1 MATIPRTYL
10 TTSKTGLSSIPLK
23 NGQVIAIWD
32 ADEVWYDAPDNGE
45 RDGAPVRRRISGVKI
60 ISELPESPME
70 DIVYV
75 YIGSQET
82 LPGTDT
88 PLYDIRVWVNDAWLI
103 VGTNKDDQNVKTEIS
118 NDKFYL
124 VGTSSI
130 DDTVGTLL
138 KNSSVYVTAGE
149 IYGNLKG
156 RADSANN
163 ADRAEVATLAN
174 SAINDNAATP
184 KAITSYLNNVSSNAT
199 TNLGSTLTFTK
210 GDGTSVAVRVSDTT
224 YKVFTDSTSVPGLV
238 AGTDT
243 RVDSDSTG
251 LVLSGSGW
259 LPISSIVM
267 PSAEKATNDGLNQN
281 IANTYIKALA
291 YDTST
296 DILTVTQGNG
306 NTSSI
311 SIPDTQY
318 SVFNTS
324 TNGLVPM
331 ASGTG
336 ATSRFL
342 RGDGQWASV
351 VQPTDVYQGATSTAD
366 GVDGLV
372 PHASAGQTESYFKGD
387 GTWGGVFAEG
397 VIGLVPAPTSA
408 ETDNFLK
415 GDGTWSASIDTKNT
429 AGATNNTTD
438 VLYLIG
444 TPTQSTNPQ
453 TYSNGNVFIDTDK
466 LYSNNAEVVNV
477 SDIQSL
483 TNKTYE
489 GYTLGSAS
497 EGTLASTIQPAMTT
511 TAESFT
517 GDGSTTTFTFSQTV
531 LGVNSAQ
538 INEAATTDYT
548 FDLNDNTITFTTAP
562 ANNADIL
569 VLVNISNSA
578 YNPDEVPKNSAVINY
593 VTDQIDSVYTQ
604 LGNKLDGSVICP
616 EYDDTQTY
624 AVGDYCM
631 YTDTDDTLLYK
642 CIIAVTS
649 PEDFDNTKWQVT
661 TLIDVIKSM

>member
-23 NGQVIAIWD
+23 NGQVISIWD

-45 RDGAPVRRRISGVKI
+45 RDGTPVRRRISGVKI

-88 PLYDIRVWVNDAWLI
+88 KLYDIRVWVNDVWLI
-103 VGTNKDDQNVKTEIS
+103 VGTNKDDQNVKTEVS

-130 DDTVGTLL
+130 DETVGTLL
-138 KNSSVYVTAGE
+138 KNSAVYVTAGE

-156 RADSANN
+156 KADSAEN
-163 ADRAEVATLAN
+163 ANYAESAALAT
-174 SAINDNAATP
+174 SAINDNAPTP
-184 KAITSYLNNVSSNAT
+184 KAITSYLNNVTSNAT

-224 YKVFTDSTSVPGLV
+224 YKVFTDSTSSPGLV
-238 AGTDT
+238 NGTDT
-243 RVDSDSTG
+243 RVSSDSTG

-267 PSAEKATNDGLNQN
+267 PSATKALNDGLDQN

-318 SVFNTS
+318 TVFNTS

-351 VQPTDVYQGATSTAD
+351 VQPTDVYQGATSSAD

-477 SDIQSL
+477 SDSQSL

-497 EGTLASTIQPAMTT
+497 EGTLTGTIQPAMTT

-538 INEAATTDYT
+538 INEVATTDYT
-548 FDLNDNTITFTTAP
+548 FDLGNNTITFTTAP

-616 EYDDTQTY
+616 EYDETQTY
-624 AVGDYCM
+624 AIGDYCM
-631 YTDTDDTLLYK
+631 YTDTDALLYK
-642 CIIAVTS
+642 CIVAVTS

>member
-23 NGQVIAIWD
+23 NGQVISIWD

-45 RDGAPVRRRISGVKI
+45 RDGTPIRRRISGVKI

-88 PLYDIRVWVNDAWLI
+88 KLYDIRVWVNDAWLI
-103 VGTNKDDQNVKTEIS
+103 VGTNKDDQNVKTEVS

-130 DDTVGTLL
+130 DENVGTLL
-138 KNSSVYVTAGE
+138 KNSAVYVTAGE

-156 RADSANN
+156 KADSAEN
-163 ADRAEVATLAN
+163 ANYAESAALAT
-174 SAINDNAATP
+174 SAINDNAPTP
-184 KAITSYLNNVSSNAT
+184 KAITSYLNNVTSNAT

-224 YKVFTDSTSVPGLV
+224 YNVFTDSTSSPGLV
-238 AGTDT
+238 NGTDT
-243 RVDSDSTG
+243 RVSSDSTG

-267 PSAEKATNDGLNQN
+267 PSATKALNDGLDQN
-281 IANTYIKALA
+281 IANTYIKSLA

-318 SVFNTS
+318 TVFNTS

-351 VQPTDVYQGATSTAD
+351 VQPTDVYQGATSSAD

-453 TYSNGNVFIDTDK
+453 TYSNGNVFIDTGK

-477 SDIQSL
+477 SDSQSL

-497 EGTLASTIQPAMTT
+497 EGTLTGTIQSSMTT

-538 INEAATTDYT
+538 INEVATTDYT
-548 FDLNDNTITFTTAP
+548 FDLGNNTITFTTAP

-616 EYDDTQTY
+616 EYDETQTY
-624 AVGDYCM
+624 AIGDYCM

-642 CIIAVTS
+642 CIVAVTS

>member
-1 MATIPRTYL
+1 
-10 TTSKTGLSSIPLK
+10 
-23 NGQVIAIWD
+23 
-32 ADEVWYDAPDNGE
+32 
-45 RDGAPVRRRISGVKI
+45 
-60 ISELPESPME
+60 
-70 DIVYV
+70 
-75 YIGSQET
+75 
-82 LPGTDT
+82 
-88 PLYDIRVWVNDAWLI
+88 
-103 VGTNKDDQNVKTEIS
+103 
-118 NDKFYL
+118 
-124 VGTSSI
+124 
-130 DDTVGTLL
+130 
-138 KNSSVYVTAGE
+138 
-149 IYGNLKG
+149 
-156 RADSANN
+156 
-163 ADRAEVATLAN
+163 
-174 SAINDNAATP
+174 
-184 KAITSYLNNVSSNAT
+184 
-199 TNLGSTLTFTK
+199 
-210 GDGTSVAVRVSDTT
+210 
-224 YKVFTDSTSVPGLV
+224 
-238 AGTDT
+238 
-243 RVDSDSTG
+243 
-251 LVLSGSGW
+251 
-259 LPISSIVM
+259 
-267 PSAEKATNDGLNQN
+267 
-281 IANTYIKALA
+281 
-291 YDTST
+291 
-296 DILTVTQGNG
+296 
-306 NTSSI
+306 
-311 SIPDTQY
+311 
-318 SVFNTS
+318 
-324 TNGLVPM
+324 
-331 ASGTG
+331 
-336 ATSRFL
+336 L

-497 EGTLASTIQPAMTT
+497 EGTLAGTIQPAMTT